1 MNSDPDVKKTAQC
14 LGSDD
19 DTETPCVDK
28 NGIPIIENVVLGG
41 TTCEDD
47 KNVPCN
53 ACNWNSKALMIACV
67 SPSSFYFDETLS
79 TMNYA

>member
-28 NGIPIIENVVLGG
+28 NGIPIYLSILVAYLLENESYL
-41 TTCEDD
+41 
-47 KNVPCN
+47 
-53 ACNWNSKALMIACV
+53 
-67 SPSSFYFDETLS
+67 
-79 TMNYA
+79 